1 MLFRSSLKNNHT
13 ASSNIALGYN
23 SLINTTGA
31 NNTAFGKNAGC
42 SNTSGANNV
51 FLGYQAD
58 GLAAGCSNTITLGNS
73 SIAAIRAQV
82 TSITSL
88 SDARD
93 KTDISS
99 VSYGLNFLKQVRPV
113 TFTWNMR
120 DGAKVGQKETGFI
133 AQELKELVDNSLLKD
148 YLDGLVVSNEDGS
161 RLEAAPNKLFPLVI
175 KAIQELDTRLT
186 ALENK

>member
-1 MLFRSSLKNNHT
+1 
-13 ASSNIALGYN
+13 
-23 SLINTTGA
+23 
-31 NNTAFGKNAGC
+31 
-42 SNTSGANNV
+42 
-51 FLGYQAD
+51 
-58 GLAAGCSNTITLGNS
+58 
-73 SIAAIRAQV
+73 V
-82 TSITSL
+82 TSITAL

-93 KTDISS
+93 KTDISN

-148 YLDGLVVSNEDGS
+148 YLDGLVISNEDGS

-175 KAIQELDTRLT
+175 KAIQELDSRLT